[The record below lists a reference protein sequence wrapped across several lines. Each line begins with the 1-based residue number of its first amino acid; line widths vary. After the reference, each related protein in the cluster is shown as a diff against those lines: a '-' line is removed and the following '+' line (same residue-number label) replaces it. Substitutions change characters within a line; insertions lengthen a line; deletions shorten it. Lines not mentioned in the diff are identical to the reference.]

1 MSRLGRE
8 LVRAVRAFPTLL
20 RVGLSEVVAYRAEFV
35 VWILTTNMPFVMLAI
50 WHAVAS
56 EGPVG
61 RFGRGDFVAYYL
73 AAWVIRL
80 LTSTWMV
87 WELSTAIRD
96 GSLSARLLRPLHP
109 LFAFSAE
116 HLAALPMRLLVVSP
130 VMIVLLVSAGRHL
143 AIFNPTFAP
152 QVAAIFVASLAGA
165 WLLIFFT
172 MVFLGSLAFFLE
184 SALGVFEMWLALH
197 AILSGYLIP
206 QEFLPRW
213 LAALARR
220 TPFDAMLAFPLET
233 LLGLRDVHVALR
245 DLAVQWTW
253 VAVMAIAGVTVFER
267 GVRRYVAF
275 GG

>member
-1 MSRLGRE
+1 MKPGRTQLARALG
-8 LVRAVRAFPTLL
+8 AYPTLL

-56 EGPVG
+56 DGPVG
-61 RFGRGDFVAYYL
+61 RFGRGDFIAYYL
-73 AAWVIRL
+73 GGWIIRL

-87 WELSTAIRD
+87 WELSAAIRD
-96 GSLSARLLRPLHP
+96 GSLSSRLLRPIHP

-130 VMIVLLVSAGRHL
+130 VMVVLLASAGRRL
-143 AIFNPTFAP
+143 AIFNPIFDLR
-152 QVAAIFVASLAGA
+152 VAAIFLASLVGA

-172 MVFLGSLAFFLE
+172 MVLLGSLAFFLE

-197 AILSGYLIP
+197 SILSGYLIP
-206 QEFLPRW
+206 QEFLPGW
-213 LAALARR
+213 LAAVARR
-220 TPFDAMLAFPLET
+220 SPFDSMLAFPLET
-233 LLGLRDVHVALR
+233 LLGLRDVHVALG
-245 DLAVQWTW
+245 DLAVQWMW
-253 VAVMAIAGVTVFER
+253 VGAMVAAGLAVFER
-267 GVRRYVAF
+267 GVRRHMAF